1 MKVACSSS
9 ALHRTFESGGLTQLE
24 FVDLSARRWSCDG
37 IVLDVRHF
45 PRTDSDYLAQ
55 IKKMAADCG
64 LGIAA
69 LHDPEFFGRPR
80 DSMADTLRYAVAI
93 GAPLVSGCLAR
104 DTEGAWSEQLERLGI
119 ASSLAKGDNVT
130 LAVRN
135 APGTFAATSQECKRV
150 LKETDSAWLRLGP
163 EPQAFDQTSD
173 PASTIA
179 QTVLLWSAVGAQT
192 ERSVDD
198 IVSTFATFRG
208 HVCLDE
214 VSGDAQPDDIDAA
227 VRAWKMA
234 LAAKELNR
242 T

>member
-1 MKVACSSS
+1 
-9 ALHRTFESGGLTQLE
+9 L
-24 FVDLSARRWSCDG
+24 CDG

-64 LGIAA
+64 LTVAA
-69 LHDPEFFGRPR
+69 LQDAEFFARSS
-80 DSMADTLRYAVAI
+80 DAMAEQLANAVAV
-93 GAPLVSGCLAR
+93 GAPLLSGPLAR
-104 DTEGAWSEQLERLGI
+104 DTEGAWSDQLERLSV
-119 ASSLAKGDNVT
+119 ASSLAKRTNVT

-163 EPQAFDQTSD
+163 EPQAFDATSE
-173 PASTIA
+173 PASAIA
-179 QTVLLWSAVGAQT
+179 QTVLLWSSVGAQT
-192 ERSVDD
+192 ESSVDA
-198 IVSTFATFRG
+198 IASTFATFCG
-208 HVCLDE
+208 YVSLDE
-214 VSGDAQPDDIDAA
+214 PSGDAGTGDVDAA
-227 VRAWKMA
+227 VRAWKLA